1 MSTLRTLR
9 TIPGALFLFLLGC
22 NVTRIVPGDN
32 GRPPS
37 LKVNLGNFSG
47 GQVSPSLID
56 APNST
61 PNMIV
66 AATATYGTNLLLT
79 GSATDNIGGVKS
91 LELTVTDTQ
100 GANISTLFDLI
111 GTDSLDA
118 NGKGTNSIA
127 FAGSNGGTGFGS
139 STPVQFTVTSG
150 HSYQVKMTAANFN
163 GENNN
168 LTVNIVAVDPKAPLP
183 PPPPTTPPAASGW
196 YGSVDVCN
204 IGGPA
209 TLVLKATLVTPI
221 ASNALGSKTPMM
233 ESDVLNFT
241 TGANGVGTSK
251 FTTAMTYEQG
261 VWQITSAQ
269 VNNSAGK
276 TIAGPMSLTTS
287 LPGPVGNP
295 VLDFTGGSCQ

>member
-1 MSTLRTLR
+1 MSTVRTLR
-9 TIPGALFLFLLGC
+9 TIPAALVLFFLGC
-22 NVTRIVPGDN
+22 NVTRITPSDN

-56 APNST
+56 APNTT
-61 PNMIV
+61 PNMV
-66 AATATYGTNLLLT
+66 FAATATYGTQLLLT
-79 GSATDNIGGVKS
+79 GSATDSVGGVKS
-91 LELTVTDTQ
+91 LEVTVVDTQ
-100 GANISTLFDLI
+100 GAIISTLFDLI

-150 HSYQVKMTAANFN
+150 HSYQVKMTAVNFN
-163 GENNN
+163 GEINN
-168 LTVNIVAVDPKAPLP
+168 LTVNITAVDPNAP
-183 PPPPTTPPAASGW
+183 PPPPPPATPPAASGW

-221 ASNALGSKTPMM
+221 ASNALGSKTMM

-241 TGANGVGTSK
+241 TAANGVGTSK
-251 FTTAMTYEQG
+251 FTTQMTYEQG

-269 VNNSAGK
+269 VNSSAGK

-287 LPGPVGNP
+287 LPGSVGNP